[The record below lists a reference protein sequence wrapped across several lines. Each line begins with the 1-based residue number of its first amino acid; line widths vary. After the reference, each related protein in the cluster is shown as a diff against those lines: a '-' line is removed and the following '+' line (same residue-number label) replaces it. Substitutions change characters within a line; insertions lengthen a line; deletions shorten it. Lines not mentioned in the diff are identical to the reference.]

1 MAKDGLTIRIR
12 TQKEMRNAKMKE
24 CGKDRKGIQ
33 ERATARSFVTVYPAA
48 GASRSLRSLL
58 RCAPPRPALRVTRQR
73 PAQRMSLTG
82 NTPCEGGE
90 SARLESDFIRRTA
103 LGDNSL
109 ADVVPASIAPNRAGS
124 YRFTACLRGSA
135 PTRPCPA
142 F

>member
-58 RCAPPRPALRVTRQR
+58 RCAPPRFAGDTPA
-73 PAQRMSLTG
+73 
-82 NTPCEGGE
+82 
-90 SARLESDFIRRTA
+90 
-103 LGDNSL
+103 
-109 ADVVPASIAPNRAGS
+109 AGAKNELD
-124 YRFTACLRGSA
+124 RKH
-135 PTRPCPA
+135 PM
-142 F
+142 